1 MVGGAEMVQL
11 VEANEDE
18 GLDVGVFS
26 FEGLAEMAL
35 QQEFQ
40 PVEPPQ
46 RAKTQLFRKAL
57 VLLQFQSRQTARQ
70 RRVQGRAGV
79 QHPSEDLRRG
89 RSGVLHRQTR
99 AVVHVVARAASAAPR
114 IGSNSRGRP
123 W

>member
-1 MVGGAEMVQL
+1 MVQL
-11 VEANEDE
+11 IEANEDE

-26 FEGLAEMAL
+26 FKGLAEMAL
-35 QQEFQ
+35 KQKLQL
-40 PVEPPQ
+40 VEPPQ

-79 QHPSEDLRRG
+79 QHPGEGLRRG
-89 RSGVLHRQTR
+89 RSGILRRQAR
-99 AVVHVVARAASAAPR
+99 AGVHLVAAAASAAPGT
-114 IGSNSRGRP
+114 GSNSRGRP